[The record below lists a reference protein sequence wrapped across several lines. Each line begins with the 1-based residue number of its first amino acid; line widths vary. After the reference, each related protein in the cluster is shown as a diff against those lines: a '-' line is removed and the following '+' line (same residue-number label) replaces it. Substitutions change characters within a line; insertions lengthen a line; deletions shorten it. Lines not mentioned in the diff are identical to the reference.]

1 MCLAYPIISLLPIV
15 QRPTCSADLCKSR
28 QGPLPSSSNRRPPTA
43 ISISIS
49 ISIFVDIDSAHAKQP
64 PFDFPRKS
72 KTERTFDYPCFR
84 SSSCTVFPLSVPG
97 RWPCT
102 LSRFQ
107 HRSAPTSLR
116 RCSALDGFHHHPSTT
131 HKPASSPGPSPTT
144 ATIPSVL
151 APPTLLHTPTG
162 QNDTQPARPQL
173 ALSVGGTAS
182 AAYHP
187 TRRALP
193 LLVVGLSIDRP
204 DKGTTPSTP
213 SAHLVRH
220 RLPLS
225 CRVISP
231 SVGSLGSL
239 ARHIHSHAL
248 EHCALGHITCAQGR
262 LIRRP
267 LRLFCSI

>member
-15 QRPTCSADLCKSR
+15 QRPTCSADLCKKPAGSTSVLE
-28 QGPLPSSSNRRPPTA
+28 QPPPT
-43 ISISIS
+43 
-49 ISIFVDIDSAHAKQP
+49 DCYLHLHLRRHRQR
-64 PFDFPRKS
+64 PRQTTPVRLPQEIKDR
-72 KTERTFDYPCFR
+72 ENNYPCFR
-84 SSSCTVFPLSVPG
+84 SPSCNVFPLSVPG

-262 LIRRP
+262 LIRRL

>member
-1 MCLAYPIISLLPIV
+1 MQISAK
-15 QRPTCSADLCKSR
+15 CR

-43 ISISIS
+43 PSPSPS
-49 ISIFVDIDSAHAKQP
+49 PSP
-64 PFDFPRKS
+64 
-72 KTERTFDYPCFR
+72 
-84 SSSCTVFPLSVPG
+84 SSSTSTSTSTAPTPKHHPSSTSPGNQRHQRQREHSITPVSVHRPATSFPFSVPG

-131 HKPASSPGPSPTT
+131 HEPASSPGPSPTT

-151 APPTLLHTPTG
+151 APPTLLHTPRS

-173 ALSVGGTAS
+173 ALSVGGTART
-182 AAYHP
+182 AYYP

-193 LLVVGLSIDRP
+193 LLVVGLSLSIALIRGRRP
-204 DKGTTPSTP
+204 RRTST
-213 SAHLVRH
+213 HLVRH

-231 SVGSLGSL
+231 PVGSLGSI
-239 ARHIHSHAL
+239 ASSHSPR
-248 EHCALGHITCAQGR
+248 I
-262 LIRRP
+262 
-267 LRLFCSI
+267 